1 MCERRL
7 LRELNPR
14 RQMTQR
20 IRPRL
25 EDDEE
30 EEEEPSQ
37 VWNSSGGG
45 GDMCQHTSRLAVG
58 ESPDSLVVLTTAV
71 IKAENQPG
79 QPVHLQTGFKL
90 VLDSCSRQEMFSEQ

>member
-25 EDDEE
+25 DEDE

-37 VWNSSGGG
+37 VWNSSEEGERRV
-45 GDMCQHTSRLAVG
+45 RLKIQSFPMA
-58 ESPDSLVVLTTAV
+58 DRLLATM
-71 IKAENQPG
+71 KN
-79 QPVHLQTGFKL
+79 HLSGR
-90 VLDSCSRQEMFSEQ
+90 C

>member
-25 EDDEE
+25 DEDEE

-37 VWNSSGGG
+37 VWNSSEEGER
-45 GDMCQHTSRLAVG
+45 CVRLAVG
-58 ESPDSLVVLTTAV
+58 RSEESP
-71 IKAENQPG
+71 E
-79 QPVHLQTGFKL
+79 
-90 VLDSCSRQEMFSEQ
+90 